1 MSERGGKCIIYPII
15 KVVMKEGPSSHQQM
29 EALHVAR
36 ACATSSRPE
45 HFATVIILCI
55 VVI

>member
-1 MSERGGKCIIYPII
+1 MSERGGKCIICTII
-15 KVVMKEGPSSHQQM
+15 KVAMKEGPSYQQM
-29 EALHVAR
+29 EALNVAR